1 MSKLDLYEQEQISKI
16 QYFFKDYGKYV
27 FTLLLIII
35 ISYIASFLWL
45 NKQKTQA
52 LKAAELYSNL
62 LIKIEQEQF
71 NEAYNIVNKLDKDYK
86 NEEYTT
92 FANLMIAKVAFSK
105 KDYVIAI
112 KYINNILEHSKDKSM
127 LAIAKLRLSDIY
139 IDQNKLDD
147 ALQLLANKQGSD
159 FDVLFYQKQGDV
171 YLLKKDIVKAKDSY
185 NAALQSAGGN
195 QELMS
200 LIKMKIDF
208 IS

>member
-1 MSKLDLYEQEQISKI
+1 
-16 QYFFKDYGKYV
+16 
-27 FTLLLIII
+27 
-35 ISYIASFLWL
+35 
-45 NKQKTQA
+45 
-52 LKAAELYSNL
+52 
-62 LIKIEQEQF
+62 
-71 NEAYNIVNKLDKDYK
+71 
-86 NEEYTT
+86 
-92 FANLMIAKVAFSK
+92 MIAKVAFSK